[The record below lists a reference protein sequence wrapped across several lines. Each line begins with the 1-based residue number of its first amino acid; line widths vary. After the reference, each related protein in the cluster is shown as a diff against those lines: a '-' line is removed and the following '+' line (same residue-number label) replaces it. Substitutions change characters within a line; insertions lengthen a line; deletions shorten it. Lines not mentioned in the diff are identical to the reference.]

1 MAGFELPNRYNVAAD
16 LLDRNLKAG
25 RADKVAI
32 HSAGGDVTYGELF
45 ALACGAAHRLNEL
58 GVRREERVLIVAY
71 DSPGWVAAFLG
82 AIRMGAVPVPVNP
95 LLQRSEDYD
104 HYIEDSLARVV
115 VVDGATEEKLKA
127 AVDRA
132 SDRPHLL
139 RAGQI
144 SVEDEIDPAPTR
156 KDDMAFW
163 LYSSGSTGK
172 PKAVVHLQHDIPFTC
187 VTYGEQVLGIKESY
201 TTWKRSRSAAR
212 LFSSRRRRCTTR
224 FSTSTARG
232 NAISRRSATV

>member
-1 MAGFELPNRYNVAAD
+1 MGGLDLPDRYNVAAD
-16 LLDRNLKAG
+16 LLDRNLTKG
-25 RADKVAI
+25 RGDKVAI
-32 HSAGGDVTYGELF
+32 SSAGGDVTYKELF
-45 ALACGAAHRLNEL
+45 QLACGAARTLTEL

-82 AIRMGAVPVPVNP
+82 AIRVGAVPVPVNP

-104 HYIEDSLARVV
+104 HYIQDSLARVV
-115 VVDGATEEKLKA
+115 VVDGATEEKLQG

-132 SDRPHLL
+132 ADPPRLL

-144 SVEDEIDPAPTR
+144 SAETEVDPAPTR

-172 PKAVVHLQHDIPFTC
+172 PKAVVHLQHDI
-187 VTYGEQVLGIKESY
+187 
-201 TTWKRSRSAAR
+201 
-212 LFSSRRRRCTTR
+212 
-224 FSTSTARG
+224 
-232 NAISRRSATV
+232 